1 MGQAAQQ
8 TILFLVQVLFGLYS
22 VALLL
27 RVLLHSAQADFY
39 NPIVNAIIRITGPV
53 VKWPKKCIPNIKGL
67 ETSAVLVLLAVV
79 FIKLL
84 CISALNANFPNI
96 PGLVIWAVGDTLSL
110 CIQTMFYLIIINAI
124 ISWIPN
130 VQPTIQA
137 LLGQLTNP
145 LLRPARKFI
154 PTLGGLDLS
163 PLAVLILLQVV
174 TMLIVNPIMRAG
186 MMTALGIK

>member
-8 TILFLVQVLFGLYS
+8 TVLFLVQVLFGLYA

-53 VKWPKKCIPNIKGL
+53 VRWPKKCIPDIKGL
-67 ETSAVLVLLAVV
+67 ETSAVLVLFAVI

-84 CISALNANFPNI
+84 CMSALNASAPNI
-96 PGLVIWAVGDTLSL
+96 SGLVIWAVGDALSL
-110 CIQTMFYLIIINAI
+110 FIQTMFYLIIINAI
-124 ISWIPN
+124 ISWVPN

-137 LLGQLTNP
+137 LLAQLTNP
-145 LLRPARKFI
+145 LLQPARKII
-154 PTLGGLDLS
+154 PTFGGLDLS

-174 TMLIVNPIMRAG
+174 SMLVVGPIMRAG
-186 MMTALGIK
+186 MMTALGA